1 MSISREHDFI
11 LADLA
16 AVTCLLAQ
24 LDDEDVMV
32 RAGLETRQNELKKIV
47 SQFDNKVLSKPLIMN
62 KSSILSWA
70 EILIGTFF
78 ILTVAQIV
86 YEIIKYFN
94 LEFNSTIIFYCNVTI
109 IVITTIIRFFL
120 NQQFL
125 KLRKK
130 LNVF

>member
-1 MSISREHDFI
+1 MSNSREHDFI

-24 LDDEDVMV
+24 LDDEDVMA